1 MPKATAKSTGSKK
14 ETAPMVEAIRL
25 RGARTHNLK
34 NVDIDL
40 PLGKL
45 IVLTGPSGSGKSSLA
60 IDTIHAEGQRQYI
73 ESLAASARQYFD
85 QMERPPIESIEGLPP
100 TICIDQRPGPRNP
113 RSTVATITEIHD
125 YLRLLYARLGERTCS
140 ACGAQIRPQSL
151 EQIQSLLLSLAEGS
165 KVVLFAPMVRGKKGE
180 HEEVFAAIRKAGFVR
195 ARVDDELVDLDN
207 RSPLTPAMSHT
218 IEAVVDRL
226 VIRAGVENRLAE
238 SLRLTA
244 KHGEGQI
251 AVAYSTPPANGEG
264 NEWINEL
271 FSTRH
276 NCPGC
281 ERVFPELEPRSF
293 SFNSPYGACPKCDGL
308 GWRDEFDADLVLPD
322 KSLSLGKGA
331 VLTWKGESAAND
343 KKRRAELSPLLHRLN
358 AEWDMPLEA
367 FPDGAIEKLF
377 RGDDV
382 DSVSLLNMLE
392 RDFSTALE
400 DEQLD
405 KLSLFRGPA
414 ICSECQGARL
424 SADSRSVRVGKLA
437 IHEFCRFTAGE
448 AEHFLSKVKV
458 AKDDAPIWR
467 PIVREIARRLQFLRE
482 VGADYISLD
491 RPADTLSGGELQ
503 RVRLATVIGSGLVG
517 VCYVLDEPS
526 IGLHP
531 RDNARLIAAIRRLQE
546 AGNTVIVV
554 EHDEAI
560 MRQADWLVDVGP
572 GAGAYGG
579 QILSAGAPEKVANDP
594 ASVTGRF
601 LAGEQVTAASKQRRK
616 VAKTRA
622 ITVEGCAANNLKRVD
637 CWFPLGVLTAITGVS
652 GSGKSSLVV
661 ETLTPAIQRRLG
673 FAAPRPGAHVSLR
686 GVSQISRIVPIDQH
700 ALGRNPRGNP
710 ATYTGALDE
719 IRRVFA
725 ATREAKQ
732 LGFSASRFSFNSK
745 EGRCET
751 CQGQGHKKIEMN
763 LLPDLYVTCESCGG
777 ARYNRQ
783 TLEVRFRGKSISD
796 VLDLSAEEAAQFFE
810 NIHSIHTL
818 FASVTEIGLGYL
830 RLGQPLST
838 LSGGEAQ
845 RLKLATELAKHDTT
859 DALYVLDEPTT
870 GLHFE
875 DVRRLLG
882 VLQRLVDRGNT
893 VIVIEHHLDV
903 IKSADWVIDLGPEGG
918 AGGGLILAAGTPEE
932 IAAIKGN
939 ETGRFLLEHLGN

>member
-1 MPKATAKSTGSKK
+1 MPKAITKRPEKTLQ
-14 ETAPMVEAIRL
+14 VEAIRL
-25 RGARTHNLK
+25 RGAKTHNLK
-34 NVDIDL
+34 NIDVDL

-45 IVLTGPSGSGKSSLA
+45 IVFTGPSGSGKSSLA

-85 QMERPPIESIEGLPP
+85 QLERPQIESIEGLPP

-125 YLRLLYARLGERTCS
+125 YLRLLYARLGQRICPECDTP
-140 ACGAQIRPQSL
+140 IRPQSL
-151 EQIQSLLLSLAEGS
+151 EQIQAQLLQLAEGS
-165 KVVLFAPMVRGKKGE
+165 KVVLFAPMVRSAFGH
-180 HEEVFAAIRKAGFVR
+180 HEEIFAAIRKAGFVR
-195 ARVDDELVDLDN
+195 ARVDGELFDLESRPTLD
-207 RSPLTPAMSHT
+207 SDMPHT

-226 VIRAGVENRLAE
+226 IIREGVENRLAE

-244 KHGEGQI
+244 KHGEGLI
-251 AVAYSTPPANGEG
+251 AVSHAAPPSTGGG
-264 NEWINEL
+264 NEWVSDL
-271 FSTRH
+271 FCTRH

-281 ERVFPELEPRSF
+281 GRGFPDLEPRSF

-308 GWRDEFDADLVLPD
+308 GWRDEFDIELVLPD
-322 KSLSLGKGA
+322 KSLSLSAGA
-331 VLTWKGESAAND
+331 VLAWKGDSAALD
-343 KKRRAELSPLLHRLN
+343 KKRKAELAPLLVRLN
-358 AEWDMPLEA
+358 VEWNTPLNDYPE
-367 FPDGAIEKLF
+367 GGVEKLF
-377 RGDDV
+377 RGDGV
-382 DSVSLLNMLE
+382 DSLSLLNLLE
-392 RDFSTALE
+392 RDFATAIEDDQLE
-400 DEQLD
+400 
-405 KLSLFRGPA
+405 KLTLFRGPSV
-414 ICSECQGARL
+414 CSECEGARL

-437 IHEFCRFTAGE
+437 IHEFCRFTASE
-448 AEHFLSKVKV
+448 AEQFLAKVKV
-458 AKDDAPIWR
+458 AKDDAPIWK

-482 VGADYISLD
+482 VGADYVSLD

-560 MRQADWLVDVGP
+560 MRAADWLVDVGP
-572 GAGAYGG
+572 GAGDHGG
-579 QILSAGAPEKVANDP
+579 SILAQGTPQQVMQDPLSATGSFLSGTQSIAAP
-594 ASVTGRF
+594 T
-601 LAGEQVTAASKQRRK
+601 QRRK
-616 VAKTRA
+616 VVKSRA
-622 ITVEGCAANNLKRVD
+622 ITLEGCTSNNLQSVD

-673 FAAPRPGAHVSLR
+673 SAAPRPGAHKSLR

-700 ALGRNPRGNP
+700 ALGRNPRGNA

-719 IRRVFA
+719 IRKVFA
-725 ATREAKQ
+725 ATRDAKQ
-732 LGFSASRFSFNSK
+732 LGFPASRFSFNNK
-745 EGRCET
+745 EGRCEA
-751 CQGQGHKKIEMN
+751 CQGQGQKKIEMN

-783 TLEVRFRGKSISD
+783 TLEVKFRGKSIAD
-796 VLDLSAEEAAQFFE
+796 VLELSAEEAAKFFE
-810 NIHSIHTL
+810 NIHQIHTV
-818 FASVTEIGLGYL
+818 FASVTEIGLGYV
-830 RLGQPLST
+830 RIGQPLST

-845 RLKLATELAKHDTT
+845 RLKLATELAKHNTT

-875 DVRRLLG
+875 DVRRLLA

-918 AGGGLILAAGTPEE
+918 AGGGRILAAGSPEE
-932 IAAIKGN
+932 VAATKGN
-939 ETGRFLLEHLGN
+939 ETGRFLLEVLSS

>member
-1 MPKATAKSTGSKK
+1 MPKTKDKNRES
-14 ETAPMVEAIRL
+14 APVVEAIRL

-34 NVDIDL
+34 SVDIDL

-45 IVLTGPSGSGKSSLA
+45 IVFTGPSGSGKSSLA

-113 RSTVATITEIHD
+113 RSTVATLTEIHD
-125 YLRLLYARLGERTCS
+125 YLRLLYARLGERTCPECGS
-140 ACGAQIRPQSL
+140 AIRPLSL
-151 EQIQSLLLSLAEGS
+151 EQIQAQLLELTEGS
-165 KVVLFAPMVRGKKGE
+165 KVVLFAPMVRGIEGH

-195 ARVDDELVDLDN
+195 ARVDGELFDLESRPVLD
-207 RSPLTPAMSHT
+207 PDKPHT

-226 VIRAGVENRLAE
+226 VIRGGVENRLAE

-244 KHGEGQI
+244 KHGDGLIGVSHAAPPKEGD
-251 AVAYSTPPANGEG
+251 G
-264 NEWINEL
+264 NDWISDL

-281 ERVFPELEPRSF
+281 GRIFPDLEPRSF

-308 GWRDEFDADLVLPD
+308 GWREAFDLELVIPD
-322 KSLSLGKGA
+322 SKLSLADGA
-331 VLTWKGESAAND
+331 VLAWKGDSAAQE
-343 KKRRAELSPLLHRLN
+343 KKRKAELMPLLKRLQV
-358 AEWDMPLEA
+358 EWSTPLEA
-367 FPDGAIEKLF
+367 FPNGASEKLF
-377 RGDDV
+377 RGDGEDAT
-382 DSVSLLNMLE
+382 SLLNLLE
-392 RDFSTALE
+392 KEYATAV
-400 DEQLD
+400 DDDQLD
-405 KLSLFRGPA
+405 KLGLFRGPTV
-414 ICSECQGARL
+414 CSDCLGSRL
-424 SADSRSVRVGKLA
+424 NSDSRSVCVGGKA
-437 IHEFCRFTAGE
+437 IHQFCGFTAGE
-448 AEHFLSKVKV
+448 AERFLAKVKV
-458 AKDDAPIWR
+458 DAEDAPIWK
-467 PIVREIARRLQFLRE
+467 PIVREISRRLQFLNE
-482 VGADYISLD
+482 VGADYVSLD

-531 RDNARLIAAIRRLQE
+531 RDNARLISAIRRLQV

-560 MRQADWLVDVGP
+560 MREADWLVDVGP
-572 GAGAYGG
+572 GAGERGG
-579 QILSAGAPEKVANDP
+579 EILSQGTP
-594 ASVTGRF
+594 A
-601 LAGEQVTAASKQRRK
+601 QVTSDPRSTTGPYLSGAQSIALPAQRRK
-616 VAKTRA
+616 IVKSRA
-622 ITVEGCAANNLKRVD
+622 ISLEGCTANNLQNVD
-637 CWFPLGVLTAITGVS
+637 AWFPLGVLSAITGVS

-661 ETLTPAIQRRLG
+661 ETLTPAIQKRLG
-673 FAAPRPGAHVSLR
+673 AAAPRPGPHKSLR

-719 IRRVFA
+719 IRKVFA

-732 LGFSASRFSFNSK
+732 LGFPASRFSFNNK
-745 EGRCET
+745 EGRCEA
-751 CQGQGHKKIEMN
+751 CQGQGQKKIEMN

-783 TLEVRFRGKSISD
+783 TLEVKFRGKSIAD
-796 VLDLSAEEAAQFFE
+796 VLKLSAEDAAIFFE
-810 NIHSIHTL
+810 NIHSIHTV
-818 FASVTEIGLGYL
+818 FSSVSEIGLGYL

-875 DVRRLLG
+875 DVRRLLA

-918 AGGGLILAAGTPEE
+918 AKGGLILAVGTPEE
-932 IAAIKGN
+932 IAATPGN
-939 ETGRFLLEHLGN
+939 ETGRFLRDPLKA